1 MPGSDKGENRIKETT
16 AGTRGAKAFYLN
28 PTGFK
33 IQRALHIPI
42 YRLTGGLIGHH
53 FGLGPTKHLI
63 LTVTGAKTG
72 EPRTTALTYER
83 DGDNLVVVASKGGV
97 ADHPYWYKN
106 MLVNP
111 EVEVQVKSHTG
122 RYRARTAAGEER
134 RRLWKIMTR
143 VYSGYDD
150 YQRATDREIPVVVL
164 EPIG

>member
-1 MPGSDKGENRIKETT
+1 MPESDKGEKRTKGTT
-16 AGTRGAKAFYLN
+16 AGTRGATAFYLN

-42 YRLTGGLIGHH
+42 YRLTGGLIGHRI
-53 FGLGPTKHLI
+53 GPAKHLI
-63 LTVTGAKTG
+63 LTVTGAKSG
-72 EPRTTALTYER
+72 QPRTTALTYER

-97 ADHPYWYKN
+97 ADHPHWYKN

-111 EVEVQVKSHTG
+111 EVEVQVKSHKG
-122 RYRARTAAGEER
+122 RFRARTAVGEER

-164 EPIG
+164 EPAG